1 MKIIG
6 VGCGPGMMT
15 EEAIRALSDARH
27 IFGSRRAI
35 DLAAAHIPPGCE
47 VREITAYNVLRSL
60 PDDAFVLST
69 GDPMLAGL
77 GYLGGE
83 IIPGISSMQVAFARL
98 GIPLARAAVV
108 NAHGKDHAAAMDEA
122 VFELGR
128 GKIIF
133 CIADPRFD
141 IAELGARIQ
150 GAGIAVRIAVCERL
164 GYPDERITTGT
175 PAEPPG
181 ADDELFALVI
191 GDF

>member
-15 EEAIRALSDARH
+15 EEAIGALSCARL
-27 IFGSRRAI
+27 IYGSRRAI
-35 DLAAAHIPPGCE
+35 DLAAAHIPQGCE
-47 VREITAYNVLRSL
+47 VREITEYRALHSL

-83 IIPGISSMQVAFARL
+83 IIAGISSMQVAFARL
-98 GIPLARAAVV
+98 GLSLARAVVV
-108 NAHGKDHAAAMDEA
+108 NAHGKDHVAAMNEA
-122 VFELGR
+122 VFELRR

-141 IAELGARIQ
+141 ITELGSRIDV
-150 GAGIAVRIAVCERL
+150 AGIVVRIAVCERL

-175 PAEPPG
+175 PAAPPVAG
-181 ADDELFALVI
+181 DELFALVI

>member
-15 EEAIRALSDARH
+15 EEAIGALSRARL
-27 IFGSRRAI
+27 IYGSRRAI
-35 DLAAAHIPPGCE
+35 DLAVAHIPPGCE
-47 VREITAYNVLRSL
+47 VREITEYRALRSL

-98 GIPLARAAVV
+98 GLSLARAVVV
-108 NAHGKDHAAAMDEA
+108 NAHGKDHTAAINEA
-122 VFELGR
+122 VFELRR

-141 IAELGARIQ
+141 ITELGFKIHS
-150 GAGIAVRIAVCERL
+150 AGIAVRIAVCERL

-175 PAEPPG
+175 PEAPPG
-181 ADDELFALVI
+181 AGDELFALVI